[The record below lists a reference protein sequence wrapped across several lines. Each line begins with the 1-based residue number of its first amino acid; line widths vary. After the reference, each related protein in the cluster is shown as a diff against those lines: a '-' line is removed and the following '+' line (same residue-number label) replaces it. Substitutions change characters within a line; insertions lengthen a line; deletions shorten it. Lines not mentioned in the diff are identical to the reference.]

1 MQIEQPY
8 ELVLFGGLGA
18 LALRKLFPALYLLE
32 LDERLPEGRIF
43 AIGRKALEHKV
54 VIAQIKKAVFSHVQP
69 DYQDC
74 DCWQRFAK
82 RLSYVCLDGQNPE
95 DFTVLAAQLD
105 ENCPNRLFYL
115 ATASSLYAD
124 IVANLNTSELI
135 QPTAKVILEKP
146 IGHDL
151 ASAKEINKSVAEH
164 FDEKQIYRIDHYLG

>member
-1 MQIEQPY
+1 M
-8 ELVLFGGLGA
+8 
-18 LALRKLFPALYLLE
+18 
-32 LDERLPEGRIF
+32 
-43 AIGRKALEHKV
+43 
-54 VIAQIKKAVFSHVQP
+54 
-69 DYQDC
+69 
-74 DCWQRFAK
+74 
-82 RLSYVCLDGQNPE
+82 CLDGQNPE

-105 ENCPNRLFYL
+105 EICPNRLFYL

-164 FDEKQIYRIDHYLG
+164 FDEKQIYRIDHYLGKETVQNLMVLRFANFICES